1 MAEPD
6 NTSPT
11 VAVTRCAGYESHKV
25 REAIERQ
32 FSLLGGVDKF
42 VSSGER
48 VLLKP
53 NFIVPRGRALAA
65 QTDPA
70 VILAAVEIVK
80 DCGGKPFVGD
90 SPAWGSMSACIR
102 ALELAEGLKKLGVG
116 FKQLNRPRRFEIA
129 GSGIGIS
136 TAALEADKII
146 NLPKFKAHQQ
156 LGATFA
162 VKNMFGCVSGKEKA
176 YRHFTKGRNHEDFC
190 EMLIGIF
197 QLLAPV
203 VTIIDAVVAMEGQG
217 PINGKPRDLGFIVGG
232 IDPLACELVCC
243 ELVNFNP
250 DELPIIQ
257 TARRLEFG
265 CGDLSRVNIV
275 GDDYTDLVCTDFVG
289 ADQTPLHFSFGRVCK
304 SAAKQLYLLL
314 KTVPNSLKKG

>member
-1 MAEPD
+1 MAQPD
-6 NTSPT
+6 NTAPT
-11 VAVTRCAGYESHKV
+11 VAVTRCAGYEPHKV
-25 REAIERQ
+25 RQALERQ

-53 NFIVPRGRALAA
+53 NFIVPRSRALAA

-70 VILAAVEIVK
+70 VILAAAEIVK

-90 SPAWGSMSACIR
+90 SPAWGTMSGCIR
-102 ALELAEGLKKLGVG
+102 ALGLTEGLKKLGVG
-116 FKQLNRPRRFEIA
+116 FEQLNRPRRFDIA
-129 GSGIGIS
+129 SSSIGIS
-136 TAALEADKII
+136 TVALEADKII
-146 NLPKFKAHQQ
+146 NLPKLKAHQQ

-197 QLLAPV
+197 ELLGPV
-203 VTIIDAVVAMEGQG
+203 VTIIDGVVAMEGQG
-217 PINGKPRDLGFIVGG
+217 PISGKPRELGFIVGG
-232 IDPLACELVCC
+232 IDPVACELVCC
-243 ELVNFNP
+243 ELVNFNA
-250 DELPIIQ
+250 DQLPIIQ
-257 TARRLEFG
+257 TARRLKFG
-265 CGDLSRVNIV
+265 CPDLSCVNVV
-275 GDDYTDLVCTDFVG
+275 GDDYTDLVCTDFVH

-304 SAAKQLYLLL
+304 SATKQLYLLL
-314 KTVPNSLKKG
+314 KAVASSLKKG